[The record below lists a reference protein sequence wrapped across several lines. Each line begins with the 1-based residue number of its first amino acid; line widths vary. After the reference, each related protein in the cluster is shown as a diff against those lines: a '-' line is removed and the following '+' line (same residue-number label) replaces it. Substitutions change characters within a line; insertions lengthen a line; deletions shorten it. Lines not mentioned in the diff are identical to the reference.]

1 MPLVAVV
8 GRPNVGKSTLVN
20 RIVGRKEAIVEETPG
35 VTRDRKYLAADWA
48 GRKFIL
54 IDTGGLDFV
63 GEADLIKKVRQQA
76 VFAIGEADVIVF
88 LVDGVTGPLPS
99 DEEVADV
106 LRRSQKPT
114 ILLVNKLDDPDR
126 ILERAAFYKLGL
138 GEPLEISALHGIGVG
153 DFLDELVK
161 LFPEKKELKE
171 EEKAL
176 TIAIIGRP
184 NVGKSSI
191 LNRILGEERAIVS
204 EVPGT
209 TRDTIDSLLSRNDK
223 KYLFV
228 DTAGLRKN
236 AKVETAIE
244 YYSSLRVLRAI
255 DRAELVLLVIDAVE
269 GVTDQDQKIASQL
282 REKGRAT
289 IVLLN
294 KWDLVD
300 RERGKEVFRN
310 SQEKLHFI
318 GYAPLLRVS
327 ALTGQGFGKLFP
339 SIDSVAANYRMRV
352 STSALNDFIDRA
364 KVKLQLSVGG
374 KILKILYGT
383 QVKMAPP
390 AFVFFV
396 NLPGAGRLISP
407 GYLRYLEKRLREV
420 FDFTGVPIRIRFRQS
435 K

>member
-20 RIVGRKEAIVEETPG
+20 RIVGKKEAIVEKTPG

-48 GRKFIL
+48 GREFTL

-63 GEADLIKKVRQQA
+63 GQADLTKKVREQA
-76 VFAIGEADVIVF
+76 MFAIREADVVVF

-106 LRRSQKPT
+106 LRRSEKPT

-126 ILERAAFYKLGL
+126 VLEKAAFYKLGL
-138 GEPLEISALHGIGVG
+138 GDPVEISALHGVGVG

-161 LFPEKKELKE
+161 FFPEKEAAAE

-176 TIAIIGRP
+176 TTAIIGRP

-209 TRDTIDSLLSRNDK
+209 TRDIIDSLLSRDDR

-228 DTAGLRKN
+228 DTAGLRKK
-236 AKVETAIE
+236 AKIETAIE
-244 YYSSLRVLRAI
+244 YYSSLRVLQAI
-255 DRAELVLLVIDAVE
+255 DRAGLVLLVIDAAE

-300 RERGKEVFRN
+300 KERGREVVLD

-318 GYAPLLRVS
+318 DYAPLLRVS

-339 SIDSVAANYRMRV
+339 AIDLVAAKYRKRV
-352 STSALNDFIDRA
+352 STSDLNDFIDKA
-364 KVKLQLSVGG
+364 KLELQLSVKGRT
-374 KILKILYGT
+374 LKILYGT
-383 QVKMAPP
+383 QVKASPP
-390 AFVFFV
+390 TFLFFV
-396 NLPGAGRLISP
+396 NLSGASRFVSR
-407 GYLRYLEKRLREV
+407 GYLRYLEKRLRKV
-420 FDFTGVPIRIRFRQS
+420 FDFTGAPIRIRFRQS